1 MMKHSAMEDW
11 VDFVRDVL
19 APEQKIAMQHHLDTG
34 CARCSKNLQ
43 LWQQVHTLAARE
55 IAYHPPEN
63 AVRSVKGSFALDKP
77 PATRSRRTRLAQLV
91 LDSFRQPALAG
102 ARATGQSPRQLLYK
116 TGALLIDLR
125 MERLSGSRLSLVG
138 QVLDSNHA
146 MKGVEGLPVK
156 LSNPLGSVSLTATNE
171 FGEFHL
177 EIDGGS
183 GLRLSVGANKAIE
196 IHIPAGEFYFRPTG
210 PMSFWE

>member
-1 MMKHSAMEDW
+1 MKHFAMEEW

-19 APEQKIAMQHHLDTG
+19 APEQKMVMQHHLDTG

-43 LWQQVHTLAARE
+43 LWRQVRTLAAHE
-55 IAYHPPEN
+55 TTYHPPEEL
-63 AVRSVKGSFALDKP
+63 VRFVKGSFALNRP

-91 LDSFRQPALAG
+91 FDSFRQPALAG
-102 ARATGQSPRQLLYK
+102 ARATGQSPRQLLYR
-116 TGALLIDLR
+116 TGTLLIDLR

-146 MKGVEGLPVK
+146 MKGVDGLPVK
-156 LSNPLGSVSLTATNE
+156 LASPLGSVSLTATNE

-196 IHIPAGEFYFRPTG
+196 IHIPAGELYFRPPG
-210 PMSFWE
+210 PMSFWD